1 MSDRERKLWPF
12 RPRTSIAAAILLLV
26 ALLLIIAALRAT
38 IQWPGQQSETTIL
51 IGILLLS
58 LLPILLA
65 IVDVV
70 IDRGGVI
77 EYGGVK
83 IDFSQVQKMETPGI
97 TVPVNIGAPG
107 QQVSDSG
114 TTEILDALRKATTS
128 DTVII
133 DLEEGQAWWETRL
146 LVLLAGAVRLKK
158 PGKVVFVGTD
168 GGITQCFQGWGYAG
182 ELLPCLLQAHPQYP
196 MSYHKALA
204 ASRQWEMVE
213 PIGTGNTP
221 PPPNWIV
228 NGLAA
233 QHTWMAFNGTTGLP
247 NPLLAEQFLAHD
259 LGVEVES
266 KEQPKRISLVRL
278 EELFRPVLHK
288 ENVEETSP
296 AEEQLSAFFNSDSPY
311 IGITGNGKYKTL
323 ASRIS
328 VLNTIVR
335 SLVEKK
341 KKNN

>member
-12 RPRTSIAAAILLLV
+12 RPRTSIAGSLLILV
-26 ALLLIIAALRAT
+26 VLLLIIAALRAT

-70 IDRGGVI
+70 IERGGVI

-83 IDFSQVQKMETPGI
+83 IDFSRVQKIETPGI

-107 QQVSDSG
+107 KQVSHSG
-114 TTEILDALRKATTS
+114 TTEILDALSKATTS

-158 PGKVVFVGTD
+158 PGKIVFVGTD
-168 GGITQCFQGWGYAG
+168 GGINRCFQGWGYAG
-182 ELLPCLLQAHPQYP
+182 ELLACLLQAHPQYP
-196 MSYHKALA
+196 MSYHRALA
-204 ASRQWEMVE
+204 ASKQWEMVE

-221 PPPNWIV
+221 NPPPWV
-228 NGLAA
+228 TGLAG
-233 QHTWMAFNGTTGLP
+233 QHTWMPFNGTTGLP
-247 NPLLAEQFLAHD
+247 NPLLAEQLLAHD

-266 KEQPKRISLVRL
+266 KGLPKGISLVRL

-288 ENVEETSP
+288 ETLDETSP
-296 AEEQLSAFFNSDSPY
+296 SEQQLSTFFNSDSPY

-323 ASRIS
+323 VSRVS

-341 KKNN
+341 KG